1 MSAQAL
7 REYLVGCCQGGQLG
21 MRGET
26 RSRVGGCGTPSAR
39 WRRPD
44 RIRAKMGVDL
54 LIQIHSETAT
64 DVPPATVASDAGRRR
79 RRRHYNFLRCPAPR
93 LGNELSEIK

>member
-1 MSAQAL
+1 
-7 REYLVGCCQGGQLG
+7 

-54 LIQIHSETAT
+54 LI
-64 DVPPATVASDAGRRR
+64 
-79 RRRHYNFLRCPAPR
+79 
-93 LGNELSEIK
+93 